1 MSGAEV
7 TVIIPSVNSYSDL
20 QDCLSALQAQED
32 ATLEVIVVDRLGR
45 GLQALVAHDFPQTI
59 VIPVPGGTT
68 IPAMREQGIARATAP
83 AVAVIEDHV
92 IVPPDW
98 ARRMLDALA
107 EGHDVV
113 GGAIENAATQTLMD
127 WAAFLCEYSASLPPL
142 PSGPSGGVPGNNVIY
157 RKSVLDRYT
166 DVLAAHKWEN
176 HLHDAMRA
184 DGVELIMR
192 PDIVVGHK
200 MHYTFWL
207 YFSQRFLYSRS
218 YAGARV
224 TDAPL
229 PKRLAMG
236 AAAFA
241 LPPLMF
247 WRTISRIR
255 SKGKHLDHLRRSI
268 PLLVLFCISWG
279 AGEVA
284 GYWFGAGQS
293 LSKVR

>member
-1 MSGAEV
+1 MSDPDLS
-7 TVIIPSVNSYSDL
+7 VIIPSVNSYDDL
-20 QDCLSALQAQED
+20 HSCLTALAAQTSAVA
-32 ATLEVIVVDRLGR
+32 EVIVVDRLGD
-45 GLQALVAHDFPQTI
+45 ALRTAARQDFPDI
-59 VIPVPGGTT
+59 ILLPVAGDTT
-68 IPAMREQGIARATAP
+68 IPEMRAVGIAAATAP

-113 GGAIENAATQTLMD
+113 GGAIENAATETLMD

-142 PSGPSGGVPGNNVIY
+142 PAGPSGGVPGNNVIY
-157 RKSVLDRYT
+157 RKEVLDRYS
-166 DVLAAHKWEN
+166 DVLAQHNWEN
-176 HLHDAMRA
+176 HLHDAMKA
-184 DGVELIMR
+184 DGIELIMR

-224 TDAPL
+224 AGAPL
-229 PKRLAMG
+229 SRRLAMG

-247 WRTISRIR
+247 YRTVQRIL
-255 SKGKHLDHLRRSI
+255 SKGKHLGYLVKSL
-268 PLLVLFCISWG
+268 PLLIPFCISWG
-279 AGEVA
+279 AGEIA
-284 GYWFGAGQS
+284 GYWFGPGKS

>member
-1 MSGAEV
+1 MPAPDLSI
-7 TVIIPSVNSYSDL
+7 IIPSVNSYDDL
-20 QDCLSALQAQED
+20 RSCLTALSAQQSAV
-32 ATLEVIVVDRLGR
+32 LEVIVVDRIGDTVR
-45 GLQALVAHDFPQTI
+45 KAVQCDFPDSLI
-59 VIPVPGGTT
+59 LPVAADTT
-68 IPAMREQGIARATAP
+68 IPAMRAIGIAAATAP

-98 ARRMLDALA
+98 APRMLDALA

-113 GGAIENAATQTLMD
+113 GGAIENAATETWID

-142 PSGPSGGVPGNNVIY
+142 PAGPSGGVPGNNVIY
-157 RKSVLDRYT
+157 RKVVLDRYG
-166 DVLAAHKWEN
+166 DILAQHKWEN
-176 HLHDAMRA
+176 HLHDAMKA
-184 DGVELIMR
+184 DGITLIMR

-224 TDAPL
+224 SGAPL
-229 PKRLAMG
+229 PRRLAMG
-236 AAAFA
+236 TAAFA

-247 WRTISRIR
+247 YRTVQRIM
-255 SKGKHLDHLRRSI
+255 SKGKHIGHLVKSL
-268 PLLVLFCISWG
+268 PLLVPFCLSWG

-284 GYWFGAGQS
+284 GYWFGPGNA

>member
-1 MSGAEV
+1 MPVPDLSI
-7 TVIIPSVNSYSDL
+7 IIPSVNSYDDL
-20 QDCLSALQAQED
+20 RSCLAALSAQQSAVP
-32 ATLEVIVVDRLGR
+32 EVIVVDRLGDTVR
-45 GLQALVAHDFPQTI
+45 KAVQRDFPDTLI
-59 VIPVPGGTT
+59 LPVAADTT
-68 IPAMREQGIARATAP
+68 IPAMRAIGIATATAP

-113 GGAIENAATQTLMD
+113 GGAIENAATETWID

-142 PSGPSGGVPGNNVIY
+142 PAGPSGGVPGNNVIY
-157 RKSVLDRYT
+157 RKEVLNRYG
-166 DVLAAHKWEN
+166 DILAQHKWEN
-176 HLHDAMRA
+176 HLHDAMKA
-184 DGVELIMR
+184 DGITLIMR

-224 TDAPL
+224 SGAPL
-229 PKRLAMG
+229 PRRLAMG
-236 AAAFA
+236 MAAFA

-247 WRTISRIR
+247 YRTVQRIL
-255 SKGKHLDHLRRSI
+255 SKGTYVGHLVKSL
-268 PLLVLFCISWG
+268 PLLVPFCLSWG
-279 AGEVA
+279 AGEIA
-284 GYWFGAGQS
+284 GYWFGPGNA